1 MEERER
7 KFPPLTNTINGDL
20 NEKEREREN
29 KKEREKKSRE
39 RGSTFS
45 LDFQGIGLTVL
56 GGARREVHPHDKGF
70 S

>member
-29 KKEREKKSRE
+29 KKEREKKVGRE
-39 RGSTFS
+39 ALPS
-45 LDFQGIGLTVL
+45 L
-56 GGARREVHPHDKGF
+56 
-70 S
+70 